1 MSDLIIPTEELNEL
15 IVGTDEEGSLS
26 VDASSDPGV
35 TVVKDYE
42 LMNNKPQIEGNT
54 LIGNKT
60 FAELGLEELSNTEIQ
75 DIINSL
81 T

>member
-15 IVGTDEEGSLS
+15 IVGVDEEGSLS
-26 VDASSDPGV
+26 VDGGNDPGV

-42 LMNNKPQIEGNT
+42 LLNNKPQIEGNT

-60 FAELGLEELSNTEIQ
+60 FEELGLLELSNAEIQ
-75 DIINSL
+75 EIINNL
-81 T
+81 